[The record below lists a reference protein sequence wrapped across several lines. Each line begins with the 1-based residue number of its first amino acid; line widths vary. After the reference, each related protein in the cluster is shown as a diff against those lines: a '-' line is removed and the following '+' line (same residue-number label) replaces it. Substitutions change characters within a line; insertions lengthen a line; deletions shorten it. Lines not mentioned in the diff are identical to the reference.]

1 MLKVYIEGAE
11 KELLDKATESLHNIY
26 ATFIELHDRFVP
38 GCTQSYLNFSTNRLY
53 LNFGTEKYLSIK
65 K

>member
-1 MLKVYIEGAE
+1 MDIEGAE
-11 KELLDKATESLHNIY
+11 KEILDNANKALYDVY

-38 GCTQSYLNFSTNRLY
+38 GCTQSYINFSKNRIL